1 MSVYEVIKQ
10 LPAIATVRDRAR
22 ALAVLDAVL
31 SPECEWRYYS
41 FDSGWSPGEEMASMR
56 DGAGN
61 DYAIVFSAAGVY
73 AQACDHES
81 PMFLYHVAP
90 PALWPGLF
98 DSVPDVFRPY
108 LDEPAFADHN
118 GLPRATVCFWR
129 ESADSQWRC
138 GEVHVPD
145 EDMDDADG
153 AEWLFD
159 VLIAGSAEAYREFA
173 EEVYEVTLDLAA
185 VQAVFD
191 LTPLTQEIVSA
202 LNPEV
207 TLGDLAKDI
216 AQIGYPTT
224 K

>member
-1 MSVYEVIKQ
+1 MTVHEVIKQ
-10 LPAIATVRDRAR
+10 LPAIATVRERSR
-22 ALAVLDAVL
+22 ALAMLDAVL
-31 SPECEWRYYS
+31 SPEWEWRYYS
-41 FDSGWSPGEEMASMR
+41 FDSRWSPGKEMASMR
-56 DGAGN
+56 DGASN
-61 DYAIVFSAAGVY
+61 DYAIVFAAAGVY

-81 PMFLYHVAP
+81 PMSPYRVAP
-90 PALWPGLF
+90 PAPWPGLF
-98 DSVPDVFRPY
+98 DSVPDVFRPCV
-108 LDEPAFADHN
+108 DEPAFADHN

-129 ESADSQWRC
+129 ESFDSQWRC

-159 VLIAGSAEAYREFA
+159 VLIAGSAEAYQGFA
-173 EEVYEVTLDLAA
+173 EEVYEVTLDVAA

-191 LTPLTQEIVSA
+191 LKPLTQEIVSS

-207 TLGDLAKDI
+207 TLGNLAKDI

-224 K
+224 R